1 MDRTLFKLPLT
12 GLLYNGV
19 VRLLVLM
26 QSLAVSASAQ
36 EIGGVLADTS
46 NFLDSGLA
54 TLGALSAWTNAA
66 VRGRLDFECALREA
80 TYVHCYTL
88 QLSPVESIWAFIADA
103 DALVVTYALFTV
115 GKCKLMDKA
124 LAWWLVN
131 RTEATVE
138 IVCCKWYNDATS
150 ECDGNPAAEPHACG
164 CLLIP
169 STFVDRHSLWERDVH
184 RCKSHDD
191 GTQQYAVVYCRDCV
205 MANCH
210 GLLSPEVRDRD
221 RDYWE
226 AISDCLTALAYENTG
241 GIILADA
248 DLNMATVAL
257 LRRSA
262 ISGDEQARNAQT
274 ALFDVLDDPERIGSA
289 EFEKAASDNSSVSA
303 GLAARRIMRSYVG
316 DASGTGST
324 LELLF
329 PKMYVGSDS
338 RLFAAGF
345 PIGRYSLWRL
355 TIILAIRGIGP
366 VAVLA
371 LWIYFILSGD
381 QTFLYSRA
389 YTKRPAS
396 WAVWY
401 SAAVAVLQTLT
412 GCTICYYLY
421 ALSSAAECVKVILR
435 VCLITLAQIG
445 YLAISTM
452 YASRQMISW
461 RVLVVAQEI
470 LITGYWF
477 VCCLMMRNN
486 PRSVMGNSTLDSC
499 IKWWYST
506 TFLQLVAITTMGG
519 QWK

>member
-1 MDRTLFKLPLT
+1 MERTLFKLPIT
-12 GLLYNGV
+12 GRLCNGV
-19 VRLLVLM
+19 LRLLVLI

-36 EIGGVLADTS
+36 QIGGVLADTS

-80 TYVHCYTL
+80 TYVLCYTL

-103 DALVVTYALFTV
+103 DALVVTYALLTV
-115 GKCKLMDKA
+115 GKCKFMDKA
-124 LAWWLVN
+124 LAWWLIN

-138 IVCCKWYNDATS
+138 IVCCKWYNDVTVV
-150 ECDGNPAAEPHACG
+150 CDGNPAAEPHACG

-169 STFVDRHSLWERDVH
+169 STFLDRHSLWERDVH
-184 RCKSHDD
+184 RCKPHDD

-205 MANCH
+205 MSNCH
-210 GLLSPEVRDRD
+210 GILTPEGRDRD

-226 AISDCLTALAYENTG
+226 AISDCLTALACENSIG

-248 DLNMATVAL
+248 DLNMATAAL
-257 LRRSA
+257 LHRSA
-262 ISGDEQARNAQT
+262 ISGDEQERNAQT

-289 EFEKAASDNSSVSA
+289 EFEKAASDKSSVSA

-329 PKMYVGSDS
+329 SKMYVGSDS

-345 PIGRYSLWRL
+345 LVGRYTLWRL

-366 VAVLA
+366 VTVLA
-371 LWIYFILSGD
+371 LWSYFILSGD
-381 QTFLYSRA
+381 QTLLYSRA

-401 SAAVAVLQTLT
+401 STAIAVLQTLT
-412 GCTICYYLY
+412 GCTIYYYLY
-421 ALSSAAECVKVILR
+421 TLYSGEERFKEKFLENCSAFKEDDEPLVDLEGSDV
-435 VCLITLAQIG
+435 AQ
-445 YLAISTM
+445 
-452 YASRQMISW
+452 
-461 RVLVVAQEI
+461 VAQEADVMHRGAFKRHEEFDQHHSAEMI
-470 LITGYWF
+470 VEKLNKSGGKVIGAIDSS
-477 VCCLMMRNN
+477 LQ
-486 PRSVMGNSTLDSC
+486 RSGEVYRS
-499 IKWWYST
+499 
-506 TFLQLVAITTMGG
+506 
-519 QWK
+519 